1 METNGKGRV
10 EVGVTLNM
18 GNFSSIK
25 TSVSFEETYTGI
37 GEDTR
42 EAKFEELLLIATEK
56 LDEVS
61 SGAVKHFKIIRDAAL
76 SANPKGQITVVED
89 DF

>member
-1 METNGKGRV
+1 MEKNGKGRV
-10 EVGVTLNM
+10 EVGITLNM

-25 TSVSFEETYTGI
+25 AHVAFEEDYTGI

-42 EAKFEELLLIATEK
+42 EAKFDELLSVATEK

-61 SGAVKHFKIIRDAAL
+61 SGAVKHFKLIRDAAL
-76 SANPKGQITVVED
+76 TPKPKSQITVVED